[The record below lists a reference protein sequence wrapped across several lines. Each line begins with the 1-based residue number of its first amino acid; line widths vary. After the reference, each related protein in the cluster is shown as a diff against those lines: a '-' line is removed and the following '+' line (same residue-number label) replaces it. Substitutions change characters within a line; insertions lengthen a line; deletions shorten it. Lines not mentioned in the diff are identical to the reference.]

1 MDKPQPPLP
10 PKEITCE
17 CGNRFVSQQRSN
29 WCRACGKQIYYDL
42 KDQKKSRS
50 NQIYIMSVVVITIAL
65 LAYFIIE
72 MILTPLIN
80 LQKL

>member
-1 MDKPQPPLP
+1 VPQTYP

-17 CGNRFVSQQRSN
+17 CGNKFISQQRSN
-29 WCRACGKQIYYDL
+29 WCRACGKQIFYDL

-50 NQIYIMSVVVITIAL
+50 NQIYYISIIVLVIGL
-65 LAYFIIE
+65 LTYFFIE